1 MTNEDGDML
10 FCESDN
16 SICDMSDFSYT
27 CVTRPN
33 PGVNIHHWDNIGTAV
48 LTQFELITLEGW
60 SDVMYKVRA
69 AHGGSIMYDLFFIAS
84 VVFGAFFV
92 LNLMIAVQFNY
103 LDDAFNEIEEQ
114 AKKEAKR
121 LAEEER

>member
-1 MTNEDGDML
+1 
-10 FCESDN
+10 
-16 SICDMSDFSYT
+16 
-27 CVTRPN
+27 
-33 PGVNIHHWDNIGTAV
+33 
-48 LTQFELITLEGW
+48 
-60 SDVMYKVRA
+60 MYKVRA